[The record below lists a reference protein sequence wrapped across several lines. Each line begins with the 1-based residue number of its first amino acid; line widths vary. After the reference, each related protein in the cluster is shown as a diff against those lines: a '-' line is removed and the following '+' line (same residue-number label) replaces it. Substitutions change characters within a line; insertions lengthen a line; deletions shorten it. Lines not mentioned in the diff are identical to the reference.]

1 MDLNPFLKYL
11 TVIVSSMVKFIFG
24 PFEGLALG
32 LPMTDTALSTAFGM
46 MLSIV
51 LVTFFYHFLK
61 VRVFPRFSKKRKLF
75 TPANRRKVSIWNRY
89 GILGVSFLTPVILSP
104 IGGALIANAFGEK
117 KYKIFLWM
125 TVMALGW
132 GFVMTYAVYELS
144 HLFGF

>member
-1 MDLNPFLKYL
+1 VDLNSSIKYI

-32 LPMTDTALSTAFGM
+32 LPMIDTALSTAFGM

-51 LVTFFYHFLK
+51 LITFFYHFLK
-61 VRVFPRFSKKRKLF
+61 IKVFPRFSEKRKLF
-75 TPANRRKVSIWNRY
+75 TPGNRRKVRIWNKY

-117 KYKIFLWM
+117 KYKIFIWM
-125 TVMALGW
+125 TIMALIW
-132 GFVMTYAVYELS
+132 GFVMTYVVFELS
-144 HLFGF
+144 HIFGF

>member
-11 TVIVSSMVKFIFG
+11 TVIVSSIVKFIFG
-24 PFEGLALG
+24 PFEGLDLG
-32 LPMTDTALSTAFGM
+32 LTKIDTALATAFGM
-46 MLSIV
+46 MISVV
-51 LVTFFYHFLK
+51 LITLFFHFFK
-61 VRVFPRFSKKRKLF
+61 TKVFPRFSKKRKLF
-75 TPANRRKVSIWNRY
+75 TVANRRKVRVWSKY

-125 TVMALGW
+125 SVMALGW
-132 GFVMTYAVYELS
+132 GFIMTYAVFELS

>member
-1 MDLNPFLKYL
+1 
-11 TVIVSSMVKFIFG
+11 
-24 PFEGLALG
+24 
-32 LPMTDTALSTAFGM
+32 
-46 MLSIV
+46 
-51 LVTFFYHFLK
+51 
-61 VRVFPRFSKKRKLF
+61 KKRKLF
-75 TPANRRKVSIWNRY
+75 TVANRRKVRVWSKY

-132 GFVMTYAVYELS
+132 GFIMTYAVFELS

>member
-1 MDLNPFLKYL
+1 
-11 TVIVSSMVKFIFG
+11 
-24 PFEGLALG
+24 
-32 LPMTDTALSTAFGM
+32 MTDTALSTAFGM

>member
-1 MDLNPFLKYL
+1 
-11 TVIVSSMVKFIFG
+11 MVKFIFG

-32 LPMTDTALSTAFGM
+32 LPMIDTALSTAFGM

-61 VRVFPRFSKKRKLF
+61 VRVFPRFRGKRKLF

-89 GILGVSFLTPVILSP
+89 GILGVSFLTPIILSP
-104 IGGALIANAFGEK
+104 IGGALVANAFGEK

-125 TVMALGW
+125 TIMALMW
-132 GFVMTYAVYELS
+132 GFVMTYTVFELS

>member
-32 LPMTDTALSTAFGM
+32 LTKIDTALATAFGM
-46 MLSIV
+46 MISVV
-51 LVTFFYHFLK
+51 LITLFLHFIK
-61 VRVFPRFSKKRKLF
+61 TKVFPRFSKKRKLF
-75 TPANRRKVSIWNRY
+75 TVANRRKVRVWSKY
-89 GILGVSFLTPVILSP
+89 GIMGVSFLTPVILSP

-125 TVMALGW
+125 SVMALGW
-132 GFVMTYAVYELS
+132 GFIMTYAVFELS

>member
-1 MDLNPFLKYL
+1 MDLNPSLKYL

-32 LPMTDTALSTAFGM
+32 LTKVDTALSTAFGM
-46 MLSIV
+46 MISVV
-51 LVTFFYHFLK
+51 LITVFFHFFKTK
-61 VRVFPRFSKKRKLF
+61 VFSRFGKERKLF
-75 TPANRRKVSIWNRY
+75 TVANRRKVRIWSKY
-89 GILGVSFLTPVILSP
+89 GIMGVSFLTPVILSP

-125 TVMALGW
+125 SVMALGW

>member
-1 MDLNPFLKYL
+1 MELNPFLKYI

-32 LPMTDTALSTAFGM
+32 LSKTDTALSTAFGM
-46 MLSIV
+46 MLSVV
-51 LVTFFYHFLK
+51 LITFFYHFLK
-61 VRVFPRFSKKRKLF
+61 VKVFPRFSEKRKLF
-75 TPANRRKVSIWNRY
+75 TSGNRRKVRIWNRY

-125 TVMALGW
+125 SIMALIW
-132 GFVMTYAVYELS
+132 GFVMTYAVFELS
-144 HLFGF
+144 HFFGF

>member
-32 LPMTDTALSTAFGM
+32 LTKIDTALATAFGM
-46 MLSIV
+46 MISVV
-51 LVTFFYHFLK
+51 LITLFFHFFK
-61 VRVFPRFSKKRKLF
+61 TKVFPRFSKKRKLF
-75 TPANRRKVSIWNRY
+75 TVANRRKDRVWSKY

-125 TVMALGW
+125 SVMALGW
-132 GFVMTYAVYELS
+132 GFIMTYAVFELS

>member
-32 LPMTDTALSTAFGM
+32 LTKMDTALATAFGM
-46 MLSIV
+46 MISVV
-51 LVTFFYHFLK
+51 LITLFFHFFKSK
-61 VRVFPRFSKKRKLF
+61 VFSRFGKKRKLF
-75 TPANRRKVSIWNRY
+75 TAANRRKVRVWSKY